1 MKLGGK
7 SSMRI
12 EELKQLY
19 EMAKQLGSGKD
30 PSTNL
35 AFSED
40 TILNSQIIRKYN
52 NKVAEILCGIIRTSE
67 QAKQGQNI
75 DLKNRKLQFHLN
87 DEAKKSFKF
96 SKTPI
101 SISALVYSLNGISE
115 SYMKKLRATDITNW
129 LLSQGYL
136 EQREMENGNKYKV
149 ATSRGNELG
158 IVNEQHQNSYGNI
171 YSVNLYDENAQKF
184 VVDNLDNILRKE

>member
-1 MKLGGK
+1 M
-7 SSMRI
+7 
-12 EELKQLY
+12 
-19 EMAKQLGSGKD
+19 
-30 PSTNL
+30 
-35 AFSED
+35 
-40 TILNSQIIRKYN
+40 
-52 NKVAEILCGIIRTSE
+52 
-67 QAKQGQNI
+67 
-75 DLKNRKLQFHLN
+75 
-87 DEAKKSFKF
+87 
-96 SKTPI
+96 
-101 SISALVYSLNGISE
+101 YSLNGISE

>member
-7 SSMRI
+7 SSMKI

-35 AFSED
+35 VFSED

-52 NKVAEILCGIIRTSE
+52 NKVAEILYEVIRTSE
-67 QAKQGQNI
+67 WAKREQNI
-75 DLKNRKLQFHLN
+75 NLKNRKLEFYLN
-87 DEAKKSFKF
+87 DEAKNSFKF

-101 SISALVYSLNGISE
+101 SISALVYSLNGIAE
-115 SYMKKLRATDITNW
+115 LYMKKLRATDITSW

-136 EQREMENGNKYKV
+136 EQREMENGNRYKV

-158 IVNEQHQNSYGNI
+158 IINEQHQNDYGNI
-171 YSVNLYDENAQKF
+171 YSVNLYDENAQRF
-184 VVDNLDNILRKE
+184 VVDNLNSILRKE

>member
-1 MKLGGK
+1 MKLDGK
-7 SSMRI
+7 NGMKI

-19 EMAKQLGSGKD
+19 KMARQLGSGKD

-40 TILNSQIIRKYN
+40 TILNSEMIRKYN
-52 NKVAEILCGIIRTSE
+52 NKVAEIFDEIIRTSE
-67 QAKQGQNI
+67 QTQDDQDI
-75 DLKNRKLQFHLN
+75 DLKNQKLEFHLN
-87 DEAKKSFKF
+87 EKEKGSFKF
-96 SKTPI
+96 SKVPI
-101 SISALVYSLNGISE
+101 SISALVYSLNGISK

-129 LLSQGYL
+129 LLRQGYL

-158 IVNEQHQNSYGNI
+158 IINEERKNSYGNV

-184 VVDNLDNILRKE
+184 VVDNLNNFI